1 MEAVRFLMRA
11 WEINFSGSGTWKG
24 MNLKEL
30 ASFSDRLHTVWSQAQ
45 RTFCKKDAGCTI
57 QYNFIA
63 KCQYNCT
70 RNVFVVPSVNT
81 IAQRMFCGAKYTDHR
96 TMVHLGVI
104 TCKSFAN
111 KMLSKQLN
119 SFGKQCH
126 TTYSEY
132 IINVVISVTLLM
144 H

>member
-1 MEAVRFLMRA
+1 
-11 WEINFSGSGTWKG
+11 

-30 ASFSDRLHTVWSQAQ
+30 ASFSDRLQCGVRHSVHSVRKMQDAQ
-45 RTFCKKDAGCTI
+45 YSATLL
-57 QYNFIA
+57 
-63 KCQYNCT
+63 
-70 RNVFVVPSVNT
+70 PSVST
-81 IAQRMFCGAKYTDHR
+81 IAQRMFCGGKYTDHR

-132 IINVVISVTLLM
+132 IINVVISVTRY
-144 H
+144 